1 MRDLKDK
8 YLIVSSV
15 SSLILLIVAIVCI
28 VNGLVAWWLGLAIWF
43 ASETIIDIAIIAVAK
58 RRLKI

>member
-1 MRDLKDK
+1 MRDLKHK

-15 SSLILLIVAIVCI
+15 SSLVLLIVTIVCI
-28 VNGLVAWWLGLAIWF
+28 ANDLVAWWLGLAIWF
-43 ASETIIDIAIIAVAK
+43 ASETIIDIIIVAVAN